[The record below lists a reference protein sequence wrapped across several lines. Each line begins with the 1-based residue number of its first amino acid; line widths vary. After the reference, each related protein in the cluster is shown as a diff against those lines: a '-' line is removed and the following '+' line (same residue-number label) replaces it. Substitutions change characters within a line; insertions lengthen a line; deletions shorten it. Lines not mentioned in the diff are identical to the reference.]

1 MRSDGISTRMFHDD
15 LKNLRHLRNW
25 ERYRMGFI
33 IPKTTTPNPHSGG
46 DPYVFFWYFWQRNG
60 GVSWPETFSAKYL
73 SFSLPLFQKVQKK
86 WCYFIRFFFK
96 EWLRQTLQTYSSS
109 FSRFRL
115 MITKIWLTGFAS
127 WFPDQFRKVLRF
139 IWNLLIG
146 KTCYQHFK
154 FIPPCHS
161 KKFSQILVPQDDI
174 SD

>member
-1 MRSDGISTRMFHDD
+1 MTTSKIYATCETGNVIEWDLLSQKQLRQILIREGIPTSSFDIFDNGMVASAGQKLF
-15 LKNLRHLRNW
+15 LRNIW
-25 ERYRMGFI
+25 AFHC
-33 IPKTTTPNPHSGG
+33 P
-46 DPYVFFWYFWQRNG
+46 FFQN
-60 GVSWPETFSAKYL
+60 S
-73 SFSLPLFQKVQKK
+73 KK
-86 WCYFIRFFFK
+86 WCWFIRFFFK

-154 FIPPCHS
+154 LFNTCPTTWHFWLNS
-161 KKFSQILVPQDDI
+161 SAY
-174 SD
+174 